1 MFFSPQRRRGF
12 AEVRRENL
20 CESLRD
26 LCVSAVKLTFACA
39 VLPCLVAS
47 LLWAQPQAELLPLNF
62 ENFSPEI
69 RASIKQ
75 AYDNTKAKPRDAETI
90 GRLAMT
96 LHTYE
101 QNEAAASYYERA
113 RQLAPQEF
121 RWAYYLGI
129 VQALLGKHA
138 EAIATFKAA
147 LQLQPEHPFT
157 QLRLAD
163 SLLALGQFAESQ
175 PLYEALRKKDAQVA
189 QVHYGLGRSAFV
201 QKNTPAAI
209 ASFQQALQL
218 FPNYGAAHY
227 ALGLALRD
235 AGQASEAQVHLAL
248 SQQFKYVR
256 PTLDDP
262 LLAALAELNA
272 SATVHLKRG
281 VALGE
286 DGKLTEAIA
295 AHERALAL
303 NPKLTQAYI
312 NLIQLYGRAGQ
323 ADKAEAQYRTLV
335 AVNPNLAESHYN
347 YGVLLT
353 GLGRLA
359 EAAQAFQRSLTL
371 NPQHAESHHNYAVLI
386 EREGKLD
393 EAAAHYRQAI
403 ENKPGHRL
411 AHFHLGRILVNQ
423 NKLAEAIEHFQ
434 LTLTPEDEDTPR
446 YLYALGATYA
456 RAGERQKALE
466 HLRAALDKAKAR
478 GQTQLVTSLERDL
491 RSLENSGGQ
500 KP

>member
-47 LLWAQPQAELLPLNF
+47 LLWAQPQAELLPLNV

-69 RASIKQ
+69 RSSIKE
-75 AYDNTKAKPRDAETI
+75 AYDNAKAKPREAEAI

-101 QNEAAASYYERA
+101 QNEAAAQYYERA
-113 RQLAPQEF
+113 RQFAPQEF

-147 LQLQPEHPFT
+147 LQLQPEHLFT

-175 PLYEALRKKDAQVA
+175 PLYEVLRKKDAKVA
-189 QVHYGLGRSAFV
+189 QVHYGLGRIAFV

-209 ASFQQALQL
+209 ASFQRALQL

-235 AGQASEAQVHLAL
+235 AGQASEAKVHLAL

-286 DGKLTEAIA
+286 DGKLTDAIA

-303 NPKLTQAYI
+303 NPKLTQAHI

-393 EAAAHYRQAI
+393 EAATHYRQAI
-403 ENKPGHRL
+403 ANKPDHRA

-423 NKLAEAIEHFQ
+423 DKLAEAIEHFQ
-434 LTLTPEDEDTPR
+434 LTLTTEDEDTPR

-456 RAGERQKALE
+456 RAGEKEKAIQ
-466 HLRAALDKAKAR
+466 HLRMAWQKAKALK
-478 GQTQLVTSLERDL
+478 QLPLVSSLERDL
-491 RSLENSGGQ
+491 RSLGQ
-500 KP
+500 MP

>member
-1 MFFSPQRRRGF
+1 VKSIFVLCFS
-12 AEVRRENL
+12 L
-20 CESLRD
+20 
-26 LCVSAVKLTFACA
+26 
-39 VLPCLVAS
+39 AS
-47 LLWAQPQAELLPLNF
+47 LLAQAPQKPAPINF

-69 RASIKQ
+69 RTSLKQ
-75 AYDNTKAKPRDAETI
+75 AYDHAKAKPNEAETI

-129 VQALLGKHA
+129 VQALLGQHA
-138 EAIATFKAA
+138 EAVATFKAA

-175 PLYEALRKKDAQVA
+175 PLYEALRKKDAKVA
-189 QVHYGLGRSAFV
+189 QVHYGLGRIAFV
-201 QKNTPAAI
+201 QKNMPAAI

-235 AGQASEAQVHLAL
+235 AGQASEANVHLKL
-248 SQQFKYVR
+248 SQEFKYVR
-256 PTLDDP
+256 PALDDP

-286 DGKLTEAIA
+286 DGKLAEAIA
-295 AHERALAL
+295 EHERALAV
-303 NPKLTQAYI
+303 NPKLTQAQI
-312 NLIQLYGRAGQ
+312 NLIQLYGRAEQ
-323 ADKAEAQYRTLV
+323 ADKAEQQYRTLV

-359 EAAQAFQRSLTL
+359 EAAQAFHRSLTL

-393 EAAAHYRQAI
+393 EAATHYRQAI
-403 ENKPGHRL
+403 ANKPDHRA

-423 NKLAEAIEHFQ
+423 DKLAEAIEHFH
-434 LTLTPEDEDTPR
+434 LTLTTEDDDTPR

-456 RAGERQKALE
+456 RAGEREKAIQY
-466 HLRAALDKAKAR
+466 LRRALDKARAL
-478 GQTQLVTSLERDL
+478 GQTPLATSLERDL
-491 RSLENSGGQ
+491 RSLTSGGGQ